1 MQALPLALLL
11 LFLQAEPAAAGAWER
26 AMLGKSQVV
35 DLTQAQME
43 SAPTGRVQEHA
54 RPEGL
59 AEGEGNNTA
68 QRIPPAGVL
77 VTHLDLPSSVLK
89 GKPTVAQI
97 PARDLLAHAVVVD
110 VAARVA
116 RAADYRVTAD
126 DLQAWERRNGRIPK
140 GSMVLL
146 HTGWGRRWNG
156 SDPARYVNLD
166 PQGVPR
172 VPGIS
177 PGAIAF
183 LLNEREIRGVGL
195 DTWVPDAVPGAP
207 GGEDG
212 ARALL
217 SAGKWQLV
225 NLTNLDR
232 LPAKGVKLV
241 IAPLRVDAG
250 SAPARVIAILP

>member
-26 AMLGKSQVV
+26 AVLGKSQVV
-35 DLTQAQME
+35 DLTQAQTE
-43 SAPTGRVQEHA
+43 SAPTGRVQERA
-54 RPEGL
+54 RSEGH
-59 AEGEGNNTA
+59 AEGEANNTA
-68 QRIPPAGVL
+68 QSIPPAALL

-89 GKPTVAQI
+89 GKPTLAEI
-97 PARDLLAHAVVVD
+97 PARDLLAYAVMVD
-110 VAARVA
+110 VVPRVA
-116 RAADYRVTAD
+116 RAADYRITAE

-140 GSMVLL
+140 GSMLLL
-146 HTGWGRRWNG
+146 HTGWARRWSG
-156 SDPARYVNLD
+156 SDPARYLNLD

-177 PGAIAF
+177 AGAITF
-183 LLNEREIRGVGL
+183 LLTERDIRGVGL
-195 DTWVPDAVPGAP
+195 DAWVPEAAPGVPG
-207 GGEDG
+207 GGEG
-212 ARALL
+212 TRALL

-232 LPAKGVKLV
+232 LPVKGAKLV